1 MTLSLLSV
9 SVFSTPISLQSVHQ
23 PLQILA
29 ATFVSLLNFVKPI
42 PALLTVV
49 LPLLSP
55 FAFYVLAF

>member
-42 PALLTVV
+42 PTLLTVV

>member
-9 SVFSTPISLQSVHQ
+9 SVFSTPISLQSVHL

-42 PALLTVV
+42 PTLLTVV